1 MKLKEYFSLLVT
13 LIITETGVVSLVPGF
28 GILGNLYYWSKLAY
42 LSLLF
47 QDIKKIT
54 VNISLHQ
61 PLSNVLLCSRPVL
74 IAGLTSIF
82 WYNPHLTHQSHSGL
96 STSPGSDYSLP
107 TKNTYTVYA
116 VVHRYLFPLCATLW
130 RLQPSTHQEG
140 LPSHTIKKYNHM
152 ICPMDSLPRQAH
164 LNDIYHYIVEYSMT
178 LLLTT

>member
-1 MKLKEYFSLLVT
+1 MLLIDSGHLIFYLFFTTYLLIFYYYF
-13 LIITETGVVSLVPGF
+13 
-28 GILGNLYYWSKLAY
+28 
-42 LSLLF
+42 SLLF
-47 QDIKKIT
+47 QDIKKKT

-96 STSPGSDYSLP
+96 STNPGSDYSLP
-107 TKNTYTVYA
+107 TKNSYTVYV

-140 LPSHTIKKYNHM
+140 LPSHTIKSTIIWY
-152 ICPMDSLPRQAH
+152 AH
-164 LNDIYHYIVEYSMT
+164 GQSSQT
-178 LLLTT
+178 GSP